1 MSIYEPQG
9 HAFLSDEEKIEQ
21 LMEKQKF
28 LQNLGKDLDPSEP
41 YVVNMGPQHPSTHGV
56 FRARLTMN
64 GEMVLKCE
72 NICGYLHRG
81 IEKICEDKTWAQVI
95 PYTDRLDYLSPILNE
110 WGYCM
115 AVEKLM
121 GVEVPERGEYVR
133 VILGELQ
140 RVAHHLVYLA
150 SMALDFNGYTAWM
163 YMFRERE
170 KIFDIL
176 EYVRVI
182 LGELQR
188 VAHHLV
194 YLASMALDFNGYTA
208 WMYMFRERE
217 KIFDILEAYSGSRM
231 NNNALRIGGA
241 PTPLPEGLEAK
252 IYKWLDE
259 FPDAMRDFENV
270 VNGNEIFMART
281 KNVGVV
287 DAEMCKNYGV
297 YGANLRAA
305 GVKLDLRKD
314 QPYSIYDRFD
324 FDVPTG
330 KQGDSFD
337 RYEVR
342 HREMAES
349 AKIIRQALDQM
360 PKEGPTM
367 GKVPKMIK
375 VPAGSA
381 YTQIE
386 GGMGWLGYHLVSDG
400 GMKPYRVRIHAPSMM
415 SLFAVPEVVEQEDML
430 LQDYV
435 ATLASIDIVLGE
447 VDR

>member
-1 MSIYEPQG
+1 
-9 HAFLSDEEKIEQ
+9 
-21 LMEKQKF
+21 
-28 LQNLGKDLDPSEP
+28 
-41 YVVNMGPQHPSTHGV
+41 
-56 FRARLTMN
+56 MN

-121 GVEVPERGEYVR
+121 GVEVPERG
-133 VILGELQ
+133 
-140 RVAHHLVYLA
+140 
-150 SMALDFNGYTAWM
+150 
-163 YMFRERE
+163 
-170 KIFDIL
+170 

-400 GMKPYRVRIHAPSMM
+400 GMKPYRVRIHAPSIM

>member
-121 GVEVPERGEYVR
+121 GVEVPERG
-133 VILGELQ
+133 
-140 RVAHHLVYLA
+140 
-150 SMALDFNGYTAWM
+150 
-163 YMFRERE
+163 
-170 KIFDIL
+170 

-386 GGMGWLGYHLVSDG
+386 GGMGWLGYHLVSDRVI
-400 GMKPYRVRIHAPSMM
+400 KPYRVRIHAPSMM

>member
-9 HAFLSDEEKIEQ
+9 HAFTSDEEKIEQ

-28 LQNLGKDLDPSEP
+28 LQNLGKDIDPSEP
-41 YVVNMGPQHPSTHGV
+41 YIVNMGPQHPSTHGV

-81 IEKICEDKTWAQVI
+81 IEKICEEKTWSQVI

-121 GVEVPERGEYVR
+121 GVEVPKRGEYVR

-140 RVAHHLVYLA
+140 RVAHHLVYC
-150 SMALDFNGYTAWM
+150 
-163 YMFRERE
+163 
-170 KIFDIL
+170 
-176 EYVRVI
+176 
-182 LGELQR
+182 
-188 VAHHLV
+188 
-194 YLASMALDFNGYTA
+194 ASMALDFNGYTA

-241 PTPLPEGLEAK
+241 PTPLPDGVEEK
-252 IYKWLDE
+252 IWKWLE
-259 FPDAMRDFENV
+259 GFPDAIKDFENV
-270 VNGNEIFMART
+270 VNGNEIFIKRT
-281 KNVGVV
+281 KGVGVL

-305 GVKLDLRKD
+305 GVKMDLRKD

-342 HREMAES
+342 HREMIES
-349 AKIIRQALDQM
+349 AKIIRQALEQM

-375 VPAGSA
+375 VPAGSV
-381 YTQIE
+381 YSQIE

>member
-9 HAFLSDEEKIEQ
+9 HAFESEEAQIEK
-21 LMEKQKF
+21 LMEQQKF
-28 LQNLGKDLDPSEP
+28 LQNLGKDIDPSEP
-41 YVVNMGPQHPSTHGV
+41 YIVNMGPQHPSTHGV

-64 GEMVLKCE
+64 GEMVQKCE

-81 IEKICEDKTWAQVI
+81 IEKICEDKTWSQVI

-176 EYVRVI
+176 E
-182 LGELQR
+182 
-188 VAHHLV
+188 
-194 YLASMALDFNGYTA
+194 
-208 WMYMFRERE
+208 
-217 KIFDILEAYSGSRM
+217 AYSGSRM

-241 PTPLPEGLEAK
+241 PTPLPQGVEEK
-252 IYKWLDE
+252 IKNWLDG
-259 FPDAMRDFENV
+259 FPDAVKDFENV
-270 VNGNEIFMART
+270 VNGNEIFIKRT
-281 KNVGVV
+281 KGVGVL

-305 GVKLDLRKD
+305 GVKMDLRKD
-314 QPYSIYDRFD
+314 KPYSVYDRFD
-324 FDVPTG
+324 FDVPVG
-330 KQGDSFD
+330 QQGDSFD

-342 HREMAES
+342 HREMIES
-349 AKIIRQALDQM
+349 AKIIRQALEQM

-386 GGMGWLGYHLVSDG
+386 GGMGWLGYHVVSDG
-400 GMKPYRVRIHAPSMM
+400 GMKPYRVRIHAPSIM
-415 SLFAVPEVVEQEDML
+415 SLFAVPEVVTQEDMI
-430 LQDYV
+430 LQDYI

>member
-176 EYVRVI
+176 E
-182 LGELQR
+182 
-188 VAHHLV
+188 
-194 YLASMALDFNGYTA
+194 
-208 WMYMFRERE
+208 
-217 KIFDILEAYSGSRM
+217 AYSGSRM

-287 DAEMCKNYGV
+287 DAEMCKNYGA

>member
-140 RVAHHLVYLA
+140 RVAHHLVYC
-150 SMALDFNGYTAWM
+150 
-163 YMFRERE
+163 
-170 KIFDIL
+170 
-176 EYVRVI
+176 
-182 LGELQR
+182 
-188 VAHHLV
+188 
-194 YLASMALDFNGYTA
+194 ASMALDFNGYTA

-314 QPYSIYDRFD
+314 KPYSVYDRFD

>member
-115 AVEKLM
+115 AVEKFM
-121 GVEVPERGEYVR
+121 GVEVPERG
-133 VILGELQ
+133 
-140 RVAHHLVYLA
+140 
-150 SMALDFNGYTAWM
+150 
-163 YMFRERE
+163 
-170 KIFDIL
+170 

-400 GMKPYRVRIHAPSMM
+400 GMKPYRVRIHAPSIM

>member
-176 EYVRVI
+176 E
-182 LGELQR
+182 
-188 VAHHLV
+188 
-194 YLASMALDFNGYTA
+194 
-208 WMYMFRERE
+208 
-217 KIFDILEAYSGSRM
+217 AYSGSRM

-259 FPDAMRDFENV
+259 FPDAMHDFENV

>member
-121 GVEVPERGEYVR
+121 GVEVPERG
-133 VILGELQ
+133 
-140 RVAHHLVYLA
+140 
-150 SMALDFNGYTAWM
+150 
-163 YMFRERE
+163 
-170 KIFDIL
+170 

-400 GMKPYRVRIHAPSMM
+400 GMKPYRVRIHAPSIM

>member
-9 HAFLSDEEKIEQ
+9 HAFESEEAQIEK
-21 LMEKQKF
+21 LMEQQKF
-28 LQNLGKDLDPSEP
+28 LQNLGKDIDPSEP
-41 YVVNMGPQHPSTHGV
+41 YIVNMGPQHPSTHGV

-64 GEMVLKCE
+64 GEMVQKCE

-81 IEKICEDKTWAQVI
+81 IEKICEDKTWSQVI

-176 EYVRVI
+176 E
-182 LGELQR
+182 
-188 VAHHLV
+188 
-194 YLASMALDFNGYTA
+194 
-208 WMYMFRERE
+208 
-217 KIFDILEAYSGSRM
+217 AYSGSRM

-241 PTPLPEGLEAK
+241 PTPLPQGVEEK
-252 IYKWLDE
+252 IKNWLDG
-259 FPDAMRDFENV
+259 FPDAVKDFENV
-270 VNGNEIFMART
+270 VNGNEIFIKRT
-281 KNVGVV
+281 KGVGGL

-305 GVKLDLRKD
+305 GVKMDLRKD
-314 QPYSIYDRFD
+314 KPYSVYDRFD
-324 FDVPTG
+324 FDVPVG
-330 KQGDSFD
+330 QQGDSFD

-342 HREMAES
+342 HREMIES
-349 AKIIRQALDQM
+349 AKIIRQALEQM

-386 GGMGWLGYHLVSDG
+386 GGMGWLGYHVVSDG
-400 GMKPYRVRIHAPSMM
+400 GMKPYRVRIHAPSIM
-415 SLFAVPEVVEQEDML
+415 SLFAVPEVVTQEDMI
-430 LQDYV
+430 LQDYI

>member
-9 HAFLSDEEKIEQ
+9 HAFTSDEEKIEQ

-28 LQNLGKDLDPSEP
+28 LQNLGKDIDPSEP

-81 IEKICEDKTWAQVI
+81 IEKICEEKTWSQVI

-140 RVAHHLVYLA
+140 RVAHHLVY
-150 SMALDFNGYTAWM
+150 
-163 YMFRERE
+163 
-170 KIFDIL
+170 
-176 EYVRVI
+176 V
-182 LGELQR
+182 
-188 VAHHLV
+188 
-194 YLASMALDFNGYTA
+194 ASMALDFNGYTA

-241 PTPLPEGLEAK
+241 PTPLPEGVEAK

-314 QPYSIYDRFD
+314 KPYSIYDRFD
-324 FDVPTG
+324 FDVPIG

-415 SLFAVPEVVEQEDML
+415 SLLRYRKWLSKKTCYCKTML
-430 LQDYV
+430 RPWHRLTSCSV
-435 ATLASIDIVLGE
+435 K
-447 VDR
+447 

>member
-9 HAFLSDEEKIEQ
+9 HAFTSDEEKIEQ

-28 LQNLGKDLDPSEP
+28 LQNLGKDIDPSEP
-41 YVVNMGPQHPSTHGV
+41 YIVNMGPQHPSTHGV

-81 IEKICEDKTWAQVI
+81 IEKICEEKTWSQVI

-140 RVAHHLVYLA
+140 RVAHHLVYC
-150 SMALDFNGYTAWM
+150 
-163 YMFRERE
+163 
-170 KIFDIL
+170 
-176 EYVRVI
+176 
-182 LGELQR
+182 
-188 VAHHLV
+188 
-194 YLASMALDFNGYTA
+194 ASMALDFNGYTA

-241 PTPLPEGLEAK
+241 PTPLPDGVEEK
-252 IYKWLDE
+252 IWKWLE
-259 FPDAMRDFENV
+259 GFPDAIKDFENV
-270 VNGNEIFMART
+270 VNGNEIFIKRT
-281 KNVGVV
+281 KGVGVL

-305 GVKLDLRKD
+305 GVKMDLRKD

-342 HREMAES
+342 HREMIES
-349 AKIIRQALDQM
+349 AKIIRQALEQM

-375 VPAGSA
+375 VPAGSV
-381 YTQIE
+381 YSQIE

>member
-9 HAFLSDEEKIEQ
+9 HAFTSDEEQIEQ

-41 YVVNMGPQHPSTHGV
+41 YIVNMGPQHPSTHGV

-81 IEKICEDKTWAQVI
+81 IEKICEDKTWSQVI

-140 RVAHHLVYLA
+140 RVAHHLVY
-150 SMALDFNGYTAWM
+150 
-163 YMFRERE
+163 
-170 KIFDIL
+170 
-176 EYVRVI
+176 V
-182 LGELQR
+182 
-188 VAHHLV
+188 
-194 YLASMALDFNGYTA
+194 ASMALDFNGYTA

-241 PTPLPEGLEAK
+241 PTPLPDGVEEK
-252 IYKWLDE
+252 IIKWLDE
-259 FPDAMRDFENV
+259 FPDAIKDFENV
-270 VNGNEIFMART
+270 VNGNEIFITRT
-281 KNVGVV
+281 TDIGIV

-305 GVKLDLRKD
+305 GVKMDLRKD
-314 QPYSIYDRFD
+314 KPYGVYDRFD

-330 KQGDSFD
+330 KQGDCFD

-342 HREMAES
+342 HREMIES
-349 AKIIRQALDQM
+349 AKIIRQALEQM

-381 YTQIE
+381 YSQIE
-386 GGMGWLGYHLVSDG
+386 GGMGWLGYHVVSDG

-415 SLFAVPEVVEQEDML
+415 SLFAIPEVVEHEDML

>member
-176 EYVRVI
+176 E
-182 LGELQR
+182 
-188 VAHHLV
+188 
-194 YLASMALDFNGYTA
+194 
-208 WMYMFRERE
+208 
-217 KIFDILEAYSGSRM
+217 AYSGSRM

-324 FDVPTG
+324 FDAPTG

>member
-121 GVEVPERGEYVR
+121 GVEVPERG
-133 VILGELQ
+133 
-140 RVAHHLVYLA
+140 
-150 SMALDFNGYTAWM
+150 
-163 YMFRERE
+163 
-170 KIFDIL
+170 

>member
-176 EYVRVI
+176 E
-182 LGELQR
+182 
-188 VAHHLV
+188 
-194 YLASMALDFNGYTA
+194 
-208 WMYMFRERE
+208 
-217 KIFDILEAYSGSRM
+217 AYSGSRM

-330 KQGDSFD
+330 KHGDSFD

>member
-176 EYVRVI
+176 E
-182 LGELQR
+182 
-188 VAHHLV
+188 
-194 YLASMALDFNGYTA
+194 
-208 WMYMFRERE
+208 
-217 KIFDILEAYSGSRM
+217 AYSGSRM

-305 GVKLDLRKD
+305 GVKLDLRKE

>member
-140 RVAHHLVYLA
+140 RV
-150 SMALDFNGYTAWM
+150 S
-163 YMFRERE
+163 
-170 KIFDIL
+170 
-176 EYVRVI
+176 
-182 LGELQR
+182 
-188 VAHHLV
+188 HHLV

>member
-28 LQNLGKDLDPSEP
+28 LQNLGKDIDPSEP

-170 KIFDIL
+170 KIL
-176 EYVRVI
+176 
-182 LGELQR
+182 
-188 VAHHLV
+188 
-194 YLASMALDFNGYTA
+194 
-208 WMYMFRERE
+208 
-217 KIFDILEAYSGSRM
+217 DILEAYSGSRM

>member
-176 EYVRVI
+176 E
-182 LGELQR
+182 
-188 VAHHLV
+188 
-194 YLASMALDFNGYTA
+194 
-208 WMYMFRERE
+208 
-217 KIFDILEAYSGSRM
+217 AYSGSRM

-287 DAEMCKNYGV
+287 SAEMCKNYGV

>member
-9 HAFLSDEEKIEQ
+9 HAFTSDEEQIEQ

-41 YVVNMGPQHPSTHGV
+41 YIVNMGPQHPSTHGV

-81 IEKICEDKTWAQVI
+81 IEKICEDKTWSQVI

-110 WGYCM
+110 WGYCK

-140 RVAHHLVYLA
+140 RVAHHLVY
-150 SMALDFNGYTAWM
+150 
-163 YMFRERE
+163 
-170 KIFDIL
+170 
-176 EYVRVI
+176 V
-182 LGELQR
+182 
-188 VAHHLV
+188 
-194 YLASMALDFNGYTA
+194 ASMALDFNGYTA

-241 PTPLPEGLEAK
+241 PTPLPDGVEEK
-252 IYKWLDE
+252 IIKWLDE
-259 FPDAMRDFENV
+259 FPDAIKDFENV
-270 VNGNEIFMART
+270 VNGNEIFIKRT
-281 KNVGVV
+281 KDIGIV

-305 GVKLDLRKD
+305 GVKMDLRKD
-314 QPYSIYDRFD
+314 KPYSVYDRFD

-330 KQGDSFD
+330 KQGDCFD

-342 HREMAES
+342 HREMIES
-349 AKIIRQALDQM
+349 AKIIRQALEQM

-381 YTQIE
+381 YSQIE
-386 GGMGWLGYHLVSDG
+386 GGMGWLGYHVVSDG

-415 SLFAVPEVVEQEDML
+415 SLFAIPEVVEHEDML

>member
-1 MSIYEPQG
+1 MSIYDKQG
-9 HAFLSDEEKIEQ
+9 RYETPEAQTLEE
-21 LMEKQKF
+21 
-28 LQNLGKDLDPSEP
+28 LQAQQEALAHLEGNNDPSQP

-64 GEMVLKCE
+64 GEKVVACE
-72 NICGYLHRG
+72 NVCGYLHRG
-81 IEKICEDKTWAQVI
+81 IEKLCEDKTWSQVI

-115 AVEKLM
+115 AVEELL

-140 RVAHHLVYLA
+140 R
-150 SMALDFNGYTAWM
+150 
-163 YMFRERE
+163 
-170 KIFDIL
+170 IC
-176 EYVRVI
+176 
-182 LGELQR
+182 
-188 VAHHLV
+188 HHLV

-252 IYKWLDE
+252 IIKWLDE
-259 FPDAMRDFENV
+259 FPEAMRDFENV
-270 VNGNEIFMART
+270 VNGNEIFIARA
-281 KNVGVV
+281 KDVGII
-287 DAEMCKNYGV
+287 DAEMCKNYGI

-314 QPYSIYDRFD
+314 KPYSVYDRFD
-324 FDVPTG
+324 FEVPVG
-330 KQGDSFD
+330 KQGDSLD
-337 RYEVR
+337 RYLVR
-342 HREMAES
+342 HEEMAES
-349 AKIIRQALDQM
+349 AKIIRQALEQM

-381 YTQIE
+381 YAQIE
-386 GGMGWLGYHLVSDG
+386 GGMGWLGYYVVSDG

-415 SLFAVPEVVEQEDML
+415 SVFALPDLVAESDMFM
-430 LQDYV
+430 QDFV
-435 ATLASIDIVLGE
+435 AALASVDIVLGE

>member
-9 HAFLSDEEKIEQ
+9 HAFTSDEEQIEQ

-41 YVVNMGPQHPSTHGV
+41 YIVNMGPQHPSTHGV

-81 IEKICEDKTWAQVI
+81 IENICEDKTWSQVI

-140 RVAHHLVYLA
+140 RVAHHLVY
-150 SMALDFNGYTAWM
+150 
-163 YMFRERE
+163 
-170 KIFDIL
+170 
-176 EYVRVI
+176 V
-182 LGELQR
+182 
-188 VAHHLV
+188 
-194 YLASMALDFNGYTA
+194 ASMALDFNGYTA

-241 PTPLPEGLEAK
+241 PTPLPDGVEEK
-252 IYKWLDE
+252 IIKWLDE
-259 FPDAMRDFENV
+259 FPDAIKDFENV
-270 VNGNEIFMART
+270 VNGNEIFIKRT
-281 KNVGVV
+281 KDIGIV

-305 GVKLDLRKD
+305 GVKMDLRKD
-314 QPYSIYDRFD
+314 KPYSVYDRFD

-330 KQGDSFD
+330 KQGDCFD

-342 HREMAES
+342 HREMIES
-349 AKIIRQALDQM
+349 AKIIRQALEQM

-381 YTQIE
+381 YSQIE
-386 GGMGWLGYHLVSDG
+386 GGMGWLGYHVVSDG

-415 SLFAVPEVVEQEDML
+415 SLFAIPEVVEHEDML

>member
-41 YVVNMGPQHPSTHGV
+41 YVVNMGPQQPSTHGV

-121 GVEVPERGEYVR
+121 GVEVPERG
-133 VILGELQ
+133 
-140 RVAHHLVYLA
+140 
-150 SMALDFNGYTAWM
+150 
-163 YMFRERE
+163 
-170 KIFDIL
+170 

-400 GMKPYRVRIHAPSMM
+400 GMNPYRVRIHAPSIM

>member
-28 LQNLGKDLDPSEP
+28 LQNLGKDIDPSEP

-121 GVEVPERGEYVR
+121 GVEVPERG
-133 VILGELQ
+133 
-140 RVAHHLVYLA
+140 
-150 SMALDFNGYTAWM
+150 
-163 YMFRERE
+163 
-170 KIFDIL
+170 

-400 GMKPYRVRIHAPSMM
+400 GMKPYRVRIHAPSIM

>member
-9 HAFLSDEEKIEQ
+9 HAFTSDEEQIEQ

-41 YVVNMGPQHPSTHGV
+41 YIVNMGPQHPSTHGV

-81 IEKICEDKTWAQVI
+81 IEKICEDKTWSQVI

-140 RVAHHLVYLA
+140 RVAHHLVY
-150 SMALDFNGYTAWM
+150 
-163 YMFRERE
+163 
-170 KIFDIL
+170 
-176 EYVRVI
+176 V
-182 LGELQR
+182 
-188 VAHHLV
+188 
-194 YLASMALDFNGYTA
+194 ASMALDFNGYTA

-241 PTPLPEGLEAK
+241 PTPLPDGVEEK
-252 IYKWLDE
+252 IIKWLDE
-259 FPDAMRDFENV
+259 FPDAIKDFENV
-270 VNGNEIFMART
+270 VNGNEIFIKRT
-281 KNVGVV
+281 KDIGIV

-305 GVKLDLRKD
+305 GVKMDLRKD
-314 QPYSIYDRFD
+314 KPYSVYDRFD

-330 KQGDSFD
+330 KQGDCFD
-337 RYEVR
+337 RYEMR
-342 HREMAES
+342 HREMIES
-349 AKIIRQALDQM
+349 AKIIRQALEQM

-381 YTQIE
+381 YSQIE
-386 GGMGWLGYHLVSDG
+386 GGMGWLGYHVVSDG

-415 SLFAVPEVVEQEDML
+415 SLFAIPEVVEHEDML

>member
-176 EYVRVI
+176 E
-182 LGELQR
+182 
-188 VAHHLV
+188 
-194 YLASMALDFNGYTA
+194 
-208 WMYMFRERE
+208 
-217 KIFDILEAYSGSRM
+217 AYSGSRM

-252 IYKWLDE
+252 IYKWLNE

>member
-9 HAFLSDEEKIEQ
+9 HAFLSEEEKIEQ

-121 GVEVPERGEYVR
+121 GVEVPERG
-133 VILGELQ
+133 
-140 RVAHHLVYLA
+140 
-150 SMALDFNGYTAWM
+150 
-163 YMFRERE
+163 
-170 KIFDIL
+170 

>member
-9 HAFLSDEEKIEQ
+9 HAFTSDEEKIEQ

-28 LQNLGKDLDPSEP
+28 LQNLGKDIDPSEP

-81 IEKICEDKTWAQVI
+81 IEKICEEKTWSQVI

-140 RVAHHLVYLA
+140 RVAHHLVY
-150 SMALDFNGYTAWM
+150 
-163 YMFRERE
+163 
-170 KIFDIL
+170 
-176 EYVRVI
+176 V
-182 LGELQR
+182 
-188 VAHHLV
+188 
-194 YLASMALDFNGYTA
+194 ASMALDFNGYTA

-241 PTPLPEGLEAK
+241 PTPLPEGVEAK

-314 QPYSIYDRFD
+314 KPYSIYDRFD
-324 FDVPTG
+324 FDVPIG

-415 SLFAVPEVVEQEDML
+415 SLFAIPEVVEQEDML